1 MSRAAFKKQQ
11 RNASPTEHVELTDRG
26 HSLVIDDRWSE
37 VCDASL
43 EFLGR
48 FAT

>member
-11 RNASPTEHVELTDRG
+11 RNPGPTEHVELADRG